1 MERESDSHCEGNKIE
16 RQVIVVW
23 CHHAWEEE
31 IEQEEKDFC
40 VQSVSRLG
48 RANAKK
54 GITCQNEKDPQ
65 IKRTSNNRGGA
76 FSLGSADSNV
86 SAKPAKREVPFNFS
100 STYLRRFPLLFFLL
114 RRKCVAPFTSTC
126 QIKKRRQSKE
136 TRGWKKGGGEK
147 RSGREK
153 EALI

>member
-86 SAKPAKREVPFNFS
+86 SARPAKKKCLLILVRPTYGDFPYFS
-100 STYLRRFPLLFFLL
+100 SSSEESASPPL
-114 RRKCVAPFTSTC
+114 TSTC

-136 TRGWKKGGGEK
+136 TRGWKKGGGER
-147 RSGREK
+147 RSGKEK